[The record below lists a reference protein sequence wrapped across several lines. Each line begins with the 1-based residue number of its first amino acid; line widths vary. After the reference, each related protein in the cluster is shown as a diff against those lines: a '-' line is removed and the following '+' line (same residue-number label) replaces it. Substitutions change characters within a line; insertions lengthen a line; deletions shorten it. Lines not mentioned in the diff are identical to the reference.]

1 MFGSVDTLGITR
13 TILARHFLFVPEL
26 ADVVRLIGAITQNIG
41 FYSWSRERER
51 EISFLIST
59 GIFLFVQLKL
69 ITLVMRYVL
78 DKQKPFV
85 ILL

>member
-41 FYSWSRERER
+41 FYSWSRERE
-51 EISFLIST
+51 ISFLIST